1 MPKTLI
7 GEIPFFKELGS
18 KSLLKSLLTREKV
31 LPTFEAFRK
40 FIGKQAES
48 ERDIAFLVQKII
60 VNRVRQI
67 RPDFDLRTR
76 PKLQARMRYFGSNSF
91 TKNFI
96 NEIPFGRDTS
106 YTKWFN
112 TIFGVKFSGWRDEMI
127 IRRSNTSQCL
137 LTIGETDTICYLC
150 ERDLVNTAPEGPQYS
165 TKHCEHVLPLFS
177 AIGHLW
183 LTFNKIATY
192 TPEDIKT
199 LKKEYAWAHECC
211 NMEKGNIEFIQIN
224 PARTGYELNNQ
235 ELTDYY
241 STLKGS
247 DSYDCKELSPKL
259 TDDNIEDIRLNVEG
273 RLTGILAIINRN
285 IHNFGSLDTY
295 HLFIKLKILSAFTN
309 ENFIKILSG
318 EDGEL
323 VRVNFQSPE
332 KRMQL
337 KKQRE
342 DLKEDIKMDEIDYYI
357 KRQIPIIK
365 RGLRGRVRIQDLDR
379 AVAKEIKKLYK
390 SKGVPYKRIPIG
402 PIHFKGLQYGGV
414 TTLNKL
420 VKNTR
425 TLTTSENPIELN
437 NPENPIGLN
446 NPENPTASKSQENP
460 TASKSQENPTGLTD
474 EEDLEELTFPK
485 KFLEIIG
492 MKVEEISSIEQL
504 YELYLRVMQHI
515 LVTNYNPVTQ
525 EEIDEVNVKP
535 GSKLPKSS
543 LPNEDK
549 ILDIEYYLRINSRT
563 MTRSRKSLSQT
574 HTRKSKPPKLT
585 KTL

>member
-18 KSLLKSLLTREKV
+18 KSLLKNLLTSERV
-31 LPTFEAFRK
+31 LPTFQGFRE
-40 FIGKQAES
+40 FIEKYAES
-48 ERDIAFLVQKII
+48 DREKVIAFLVQKII
-60 VNRVRQI
+60 VNRVKQI

-76 PKLQARMRYFGSNSF
+76 PKLKARLLYFKSHSF

-127 IRRSNTSQCL
+127 ITRSNTSQCL

-150 ERDLVNTAPEGPQYS
+150 ERDLVNTAPGGPQYS

-192 TPEDIKT
+192 TPEDIET

-241 STLKGS
+241 STLQGS
-247 DSYDCKELSPKL
+247 KSYDCKELSPKL
-259 TDDNIEDIRLNVEG
+259 TNDNIEHIRSNVQT
-273 RLTGILAIINRN
+273 RLGGILAIINRN

-342 DLKEDIKMDEIDYYI
+342 DLEEDIKMDKIDYDI

-379 AVAKEIKKLYK
+379 AVAKEVKKLYK

-402 PIHFKGLQYGGV
+402 PMRFRRLQYGGV
-414 TTLNKL
+414 NTLNKL

-425 TLTTSENPIELN
+425 TLTTSENPT
-437 NPENPIGLN
+437 GLN
-446 NPENPTASKSQENP
+446 NPENAIGLNNP
-460 TASKSQENPTGLTD
+460 ENPTGLTD

-492 MKVEEISSIEQL
+492 MEVEEISSIEQL

-543 LPNEDK
+543 LPKEDER
-549 ILDIEYYLRINSRT
+549 LHIEYYLGINSRT
-563 MTRSRKSLSQT
+563 MTRSRKSLSQKY
-574 HTRKSKPPKLT
+574 TRKSKPQKLT

>member
-18 KSLLKSLLTREKV
+18 QSLLKNLLTRERV
-31 LPTFEAFRK
+31 LPTFQAFRK
-40 FIGKQAES
+40 FIEKQAGSDKEK
-48 ERDIAFLVQKII
+48 DIAFLVQKII
-60 VNRVRQI
+60 VKRVRQI

-76 PKLQARMRYFGSNSF
+76 PKLNARMHYFSSHTF
-91 TKNFI
+91 TKNFK

-150 ERDLVNTAPEGPQYS
+150 ERDLVNTAPGGPQYS

-192 TPEDIKT
+192 TPEDIET

-342 DLKEDIKMDEIDYYI
+342 DLEEDIKMDKIDYDI

-379 AVAKEIKKLYK
+379 AVAKEVKKLYK

-402 PIHFKGLQYGGV
+402 PMRFRRLQYGGV

-425 TLTTSENPIELN
+425 TLN
-437 NPENPIGLN
+437 NSENPIGLN
-446 NPENPTASKSQENP
+446 NPENPTALNSRNLRKSQ
-460 TASKSQENPTGLTD
+460 SQENPTGLTD

-492 MKVEEISSIEQL
+492 MEVEEISSIEQL

-543 LPNEDK
+543 LPNEDER
-549 ILDIEYYLRINSRT
+549 LGIEDYLGINSRT
-563 MTRSRKSLSQT
+563 MTRSRKSLSQKY
-574 HTRKSKPPKLT
+574 TRKSKPQKLT

>member
-18 KSLLKSLLTREKV
+18 KSLLKNLLTSERV
-31 LPTFEAFRK
+31 LPTFQGFRE
-40 FIGKQAES
+40 FIEKYAES
-48 ERDIAFLVQKII
+48 DREKVIAFLVQKII
-60 VNRVRQI
+60 VKRVKQI

-76 PKLQARMRYFGSNSF
+76 PKLKARLLYFKSHSF

-127 IRRSNTSQCL
+127 ITRSNTSQCL

-150 ERDLVNTAPEGPQYS
+150 ERDLVNTAPGGPQYS

-192 TPEDIKT
+192 TPEDIET

-259 TDDNIEDIRLNVEG
+259 TDDNIGPIRSNVEK

-285 IHNFGSLDTY
+285 IHNFGKLDTY

-342 DLKEDIKMDEIDYYI
+342 ALEEDIQKDEIDSFI
-357 KRQIPIIK
+357 KRQIPTI
-365 RGLRGRVRIQDLDR
+365 RRDLRGRVREGDLAR
-379 AVAKEIKKLYK
+379 AVAKKVTELYNLYK
-390 SKGVPYKRIPIG
+390 KKGVAYKYKGKPIG
-402 PIHFKGLQYGGV
+402 PIHFRRLQYGGV

-425 TLTTSENPIELN
+425 TLTTSENPT
-437 NPENPIGLN
+437 GLN
-446 NPENPTASKSQENP
+446 NPENPTASQSQENP
-460 TASKSQENPTGLTD
+460 TASQSQENPTGLTD

-543 LPNEDK
+543 LPNEDER
-549 ILDIEYYLRINSRT
+549 LDIEYYLGINSRT
-563 MTRSRKSLSQT
+563 MTRSRKSLSQIN
-574 HTRKSKPPKLT
+574 TRKSKPQKLT